1 MTSRNGSTWALS
13 NFKQQVDLPELTRGR
28 ILKRYKRFLADV
40 EIPGVGVVT
49 AHCPNTGS
57 MESCWAPS
65 APVEL
70 SHSDN
75 PARKLE
81 WTLERVDMGA
91 GWVGV
96 NTLRVNSIV
105 GEGIR
110 EGRIHELAGYE
121 KVQAEPK
128 CAVAGYERSRLDF
141 KLTDEAGREV
151 WVEVKN
157 TTLLRGDWVEFPDA
171 VTTRGQ
177 KHLDVLSQLVA
188 ENRRAVLIFAIN
200 RPEGK
205 GFKPAASIDP
215 EYARKLN
222 SVMVQGVEVLVVRL
236 HHRDRAIVVES
247 SARYQ

>member
-1 MTSRNGSTWALS
+1 M
-13 NFKQQVDLPELTRGR
+13 DLPELTRGR

-40 EIPGVGVVT
+40 EIPGIGVVT
-49 AHCPNTGS
+49 AYCPNTGS

-70 SHSDN
+70 SHSNN
-75 PARKLE
+75 PARKLA

-96 NTLRVNSIV
+96 NTLRVNSII

-110 EGRIHELAGYE
+110 EGRIPQLAGYE
-121 KVQAEPK
+121 KVKAEPR
-128 CAVAGYERSRLDF
+128 CAVAGYKRSRLDF
-141 KLTDEAGREV
+141 RLTDDEGREA
-151 WVEVKN
+151 WVEIKN

-177 KHLDVLSQLVA
+177 KHLDILARLVA
-188 ENRRAVLIFAIN
+188 EKRRAVLIFAIN
-200 RPEGK
+200 RSEGK
-205 GFKPAASIDP
+205 GFKPATSIDP
-215 EYARKLN
+215 EYARKL
-222 SVMVQGVEVLVVRL
+222 SRVMAQGVEVLVVRL
-236 HHRDRAIVVES
+236 HHGARAIEVKS